1 MIRGGFKNM
10 NADKI
15 IQCILVVMLKLE
27 KAVNSTIEAVQDK
40 LDRGGYTGTAQDLDD
55 EIQNLKNPDAV
66 LKSVTPTI
74 TGLNISAPADS
85 FEWRINQVVFDN
97 TPVLAETLTP
107 ASDGFYRK
115 DALLGTNTNT
125 YLIIEGVEGDESV
138 TPPTVFPLGT
148 ILLGVIDIFGN
159 TVGGFSINDTSRTY
173 VYGNGG
179 ATDYVE
185 VTKLGT
191 TLEIMNATSL
201 TGFTIPAKNIQ
212 YGKDYYL
219 RNSTGGVLTLKSA
232 TGTNGIRFYFPQGDL
247 VVPVNNNVHLKYL
260 SNGEFGGLGYFT
272 LVGIDYKNKADK
284 TYVNEALDTKVD
296 KVAGKSLISDAEITR
311 LSTVTNQDISG
322 KVDKVAGE
330 RLINS
335 AEITK
340 LAGLSNVVTTV
351 KTILSTALAT
361 QDIAGFVTYINT
373 LAAPLVVGA
382 NEIVE
387 YKTSDTGR
395 VFKLLLRGRSF
406 GVGQPAIVAADVIE
420 TTEFLNKDIRLSNY
434 PSTRNDGQLPT
445 NKVLA
450 PDVNGNLKLY
460 TIATAPAPYM
470 DVLIPDSTLPSTTT
484 NLTIKGA
491 FFTPTMTVSIPG
503 QTINYI
509 NFVSDNLIRVNVTTG
524 VAEGLFAVTL
534 NNGISA
540 TFNNALSIFLGTVYI
555 PTASDYTVI
564 SGQSNLTVDGEV
576 SVFANNVSGEV
587 EFFDIPFGQNFRVSA
602 MYRQSPLNTVAGA
615 GVGDT
620 TISLCQSG
628 VKKFAMESYL
638 AVIPSDVGM
647 YVTQASTGFDWPN
660 FRYNSGR
667 GPISNKTDYTI
678 ERIGT
683 IFYFKINNV
692 IVYTFTDTLASGSL
706 QIRVKTRFVDIVNL
720 KYIALA

>member
-1 MIRGGFKNM
+1 MIPGGFKNM

-85 FEWRINQVVFDN
+85 YAWRINQVVFGN

-191 TLEIMNATSL
+191 TLEIVNATSL

-260 SNGEFGGLGYFT
+260 INGEFGGLGYFT

-296 KVAGKSLISDAEITR
+296 KVDGKSLISDDEITR

-322 KVDKVAGE
+322 KEDI
-330 RLINS
+330 INKGIASGYVPLDEFSKIAHQFLSIVNNLTTGGTTSLLS
-335 AEITK
+335 AEQGK
-340 LAGLSNVVTTV
+340 VLQ
-351 KTILSTALAT
+351 T
-361 QDIAGFVTYINT
+361 QISAINT
-373 LAAPLVVGA
+373 LLASDNVNLDTVQEFVDAIETVQMSLSTILV
-382 NEIVE
+382 NDL
-387 YKTSDTGR
+387 TSGGITKALTAEMGKVLKGLIDALTLLTNQKLSLTGGN
-395 VFKLLLRGRSF
+395 LTGNTGF
-406 GVGQPAIVAADVIE
+406 GVPNPLAKIHSDGTVIHKNLTNAQGDAMFTKQVVAKTDGTFGVIDLPSADSWSSPI
-420 TTEFLNKDIRLSNY
+420 S
-434 PSTRNDGQLPT
+434 
-445 NKVLA
+445 LA
-450 PDVNGNLKLY
+450 PFLAAGVTSPHASYRRKGNVIQL
-460 TIATAPAPYM
+460 
-470 DVLIPDSTLPSTTT
+470 TLS
-484 NLTIKGA
+484 LSG
-491 FFTPTMTVSIPG
+491 
-503 QTINYI
+503 
-509 NFVSDNLIRVNVTTG
+509 VT
-524 VAEGLFAVTL
+524 
-534 NNGISA
+534 
-540 TFNNALSIFLGTVYI
+540 
-555 PTASDYTVI
+555 
-564 SGQSNLTVDGEV
+564 
-576 SVFANNVSGEV
+576 
-587 EFFDIPFGQNFRVSA
+587 
-602 MYRQSPLNTVAGA
+602 PLNTFITLPPELRHAGNFIYLTA
-615 GVGDT
+615 QVSTKPRLLTFGGDGT
-620 TISLCQSG
+620 IKTFDGSDIAWGEISLMAQYS
-628 VKKFAMESYL
+628 V
-638 AVIPSDVGM
+638 
-647 YVTQASTGFDWPN
+647 
-660 FRYNSGR
+660 
-667 GPISNKTDYTI
+667 
-678 ERIGT
+678 
-683 IFYFKINNV
+683 
-692 IVYTFTDTLASGSL
+692 
-706 QIRVKTRFVDIVNL
+706 
-720 KYIALA
+720 